1 MEKHVFFFLK
11 HPSKALVEITAEGQE
26 LRLDLEKNE

>member
-1 MEKHVFFFLK
+1 MSFFFK
-11 HPSKALVEITAEGQE
+11 HPSKALVVITAEGQE